1 MLFHGDGPAIV
12 EFLLICSV
20 RLIFYVYLNKN
31 GLEKV
36 DFKSTVVDGL
46 VKVVS
51 MLFHGDGPAIVEF
64 LLICTVRLGLGL
76 GLVLEL
82 ELGRLG

>member
-1 MLFHGDGPAIV
+1 MKIWVLAIV
-12 EFLLICSV
+12 ECSCVPLLM
-20 RLIFYVYLNKN
+20 IFYVYLNKN

-64 LLICTVRLGLGL
+64 LLICTVRLG
-76 GLVLEL
+76 
-82 ELGRLG
+82 

>member
-1 MLFHGDGPAIV
+1 M
-12 EFLLICSV
+12 
-20 RLIFYVYLNKN
+20 IFYMYLMKN

-51 MLFHGDGPAIVEF
+51 MLFHGDGPVIAEF
-64 LLICTVRLGLGL
+64 LLICSVRLG
-76 GLVLEL
+76 
-82 ELGRLG
+82 